1 LPNAYVCRIAR
12 RQFLSQFGKML
23 RLATY
28 CLIAVTYTFSL
39 VYDVLYVPTLP
50 KNGCWFLKL
59 RFLTYLNFICHFVYF
74 WLCVFRAFTDRLAE
88 RTDVGPHRAHPA
100 PPTYYPKSKLHSVC
114 DFTYAVIALPIGVFV
129 VLMFWILYSIDRE
142 MVYPDYLDD
151 IIPSWYNNVLH
162 VAPLPFILVDSL
174 LVCHRYPTKLRGLTI
189 LTLLALVYEL
199 SLIANYFIAGYWLY
213 GVFDVLSLQEK
224 IIFLILLIAMLNIL
238 YLAGDFFNQI
248 VWGTASHPPG
258 NEKSN
263 VLSETRRAK
272 LRRD

>member
-1 LPNAYVCRIAR
+1 
-12 RQFLSQFGKML
+12 ML

-28 CLIAVTYTFSL
+28 CLIAATYTFSL

-59 RFLTYLNFICHFVYF
+59 RFLTYLNFICHFAYF

-129 VLMFWILYSIDRE
+129 VLMFWILYAIDRE
-142 MVYPDYLDD
+142 MVYPDYLDE

-199 SLIANYFIAGYWLY
+199 S
-213 GVFDVLSLQEK
+213 
-224 IIFLILLIAMLNIL
+224 
-238 YLAGDFFNQI
+238 
-248 VWGTASHPPG
+248 
-258 NEKSN
+258 
-263 VLSETRRAK
+263 
-272 LRRD
+272 

>member
-1 LPNAYVCRIAR
+1 
-12 RQFLSQFGKML
+12 ML

-28 CLIAVTYTFSL
+28 CLIAATYTFSL

-59 RFLTYLNFICHFVYF
+59 RFLTYLNFICHFAYF

-114 DFTYAVIALPIGVFV
+114 DFTYAVIALPIGV
-129 VLMFWILYSIDRE
+129 
-142 MVYPDYLDD
+142 
-151 IIPSWYNNVLH
+151 H

-199 SLIANYFIAGYWLY
+199 S
-213 GVFDVLSLQEK
+213 
-224 IIFLILLIAMLNIL
+224 
-238 YLAGDFFNQI
+238 
-248 VWGTASHPPG
+248 
-258 NEKSN
+258 
-263 VLSETRRAK
+263 
-272 LRRD
+272 